1 MHGQGFQGPVKG
13 KGVHVPVEVLAFQ
26 VDLENL
32 RHLVRQGIIGAGCL
46 NRVAGRVMREVQRA
60 TRSSMLQCL
69 LPPAANAEPI
79 PELEFDQ
86 TMGW

>member
-1 MHGQGFQGPVKG
+1 M
-13 KGVHVPVEVLAFQ
+13 HVPVEVLAFQ

-86 TMGW
+86 SLRL